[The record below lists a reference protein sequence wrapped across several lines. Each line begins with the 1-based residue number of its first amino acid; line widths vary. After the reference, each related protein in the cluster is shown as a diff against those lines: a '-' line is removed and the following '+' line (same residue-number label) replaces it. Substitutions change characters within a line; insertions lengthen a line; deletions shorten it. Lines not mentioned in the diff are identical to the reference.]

1 MMNKPLL
8 FITIFI
14 SGYALPCLAKEPKSW
29 VDTFLETLGSSEEIN
44 VEDGIDWAVLPGPF
58 ANPEQGVGLGV
69 AAVGLYAAEDN
80 IGASPLSTVTV
91 TGYGSTSGSYGI
103 GINNRTYLLNDELR
117 VLVQA
122 KASHTPEYYWGIGK
136 DQAETTSN
144 KTVVEAEILSFTPQL
159 AYQFLPS
166 TYFVMG
172 WNVESYRNQTSDSLL
187 LSASDLLNHRL
198 SAVTLSLEYDSRDF
212 ELNAKEGMLLSLNW
226 NGYREAFGSD
236 YDVDKLTLNYRQYYV
251 MSESTILAWEGFAE
265 VVKGDIPWF
274 AYSTLGSDKRMRG
287 YYSGQYRDK
296 TQLST
301 QVEIRHQFTQRHGAV
316 AWVGAGNVVPET
328 SELFR
333 SSWLPTYGVG
343 YRFSFKPR
351 VNVRLDYGVGK
362 NNHAVYFQVNE
373 AF

>member
-1 MMNKPLL
+1 MKNVPFFLL
-8 FITIFI
+8 ILGGSYVFP
-14 SGYALPCLAKEPKSW
+14 SMAEESPSW
-29 VDTFLETLGSSEEIN
+29 MDSFLETLGSSDKIN

-69 AAVGLYAAEDN
+69 AAVGLYAAEEN
-80 IGASPLSTVTV
+80 MAGSPLSTVTV
-91 TGYGSTSGSYGI
+91 TGYGSTSGSYGL
-103 GINNRTYLLNDELR
+103 GVNNRTYLLNDELR

-136 DQAETTSN
+136 EQAETASN
-144 KTVVEAEILSFTPQL
+144 KTVVEAEIVSFTPQL
-159 AYQFLPS
+159 AYQFLPN
-166 TYFVMG
+166 TYLVMG
-172 WNVESYRNQTSDSLL
+172 WNVESYRNQTSDSLF
-187 LSASDLLNHRL
+187 LSPYDLMNHRL
-198 SAVTLSLEYDSRDF
+198 SAMNLSLEFDSRDF
-212 ELNAKEGMLLSLNW
+212 ELNAKKGMLFSFNW

-236 YDVDKLTLNYRQYYV
+236 SDFDKLTFNYRQYYS
-251 MSESTILAWEGFAE
+251 MSEATILAWEGFAE
-265 VVKGDIPWF
+265 AVEGDIPWF

-316 AWVGAGNVVPET
+316 AWVGAGNVAQEIGG
-328 SELFR
+328 LFR

-351 VNVRLDYGVGK
+351 VNVRLDYGIGK
-362 NNHAVYFQVNE
+362 GNQAVYFQVNE